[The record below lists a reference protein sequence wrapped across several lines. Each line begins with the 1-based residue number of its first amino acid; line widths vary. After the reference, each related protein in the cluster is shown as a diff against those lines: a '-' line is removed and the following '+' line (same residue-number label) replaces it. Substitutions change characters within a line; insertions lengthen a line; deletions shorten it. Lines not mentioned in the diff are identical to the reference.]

1 MTVGAGLILPALGLM
16 LLGWLVPRGLAR
28 VFPEGVKPLFVLAFV
43 ATLVMGVVSM
53 AVWLAL
59 YLVQGLTVAEYFA
72 PGVWAGLWHLS
83 QLAVASAL
91 FWGPVLVLSVAGL
104 PKHWVEETW

>member
-1 MTVGAGLILPALGLM
+1 
-16 LLGWLVPRGLAR
+16 
-28 VFPEGVKPLFVLAFV
+28 
-43 ATLVMGVVSM
+43 
-53 AVWLAL
+53 
-59 YLVQGLTVAEYFA
+59 VAEYFA